1 MRTMLRKKLNLFTSQ
16 VHKEMT
22 PGNKRLHFEHVRSL
36 KAKLK
41 QNNVNIFR
49 GGPAGNLTT
58 GREIG
63 R

>member
-1 MRTMLRKKLNLFTSQ
+1 
-16 VHKEMT
+16 MT

-36 KAKLK
+36 KAELK

-49 GGPAGNLTT
+49 GGPAINLTT
-58 GREIG
+58 GREID